1 LIPGGLVPIIDWSFH
16 STAKAQRQ
24 EVVVKGELVRVWTE
38 DELQLQGLYCAPH
51 EETGLPA
58 VFHIHGASS
67 NFYRSQFL
75 DPLAEELGGRGVA
88 FLTANTRGHDIMNS
102 VYSSDP
108 TASRRLGVALEIF
121 EESPLDIAA
130 WLDFLQGNGHPEVVL
145 LGHSFGAHKAAFYC
159 SETSDPRV
167 RGLIFMSPA
176 DQGLW
181 VEAMG
186 PEAERTL
193 SWAIDKV
200 SSGQGEALLDH
211 GPAPYPMSAR
221 TIHSLFVTAK
231 PDIFRFGRPGDQW
244 EVVSRLSCPILATMG
259 TVAEFI
265 NVAPDVALATLKAK
279 AVSSPRCDTVV
290 LKGAPHNYRG
300 YESEVTE
307 AIVAWLEQHFG
318 SSC

>member
-1 LIPGGLVPIIDWSFH
+1 
-16 STAKAQRQ
+16 
-24 EVVVKGELVRVWTE
+24 VVKGELVRVWT
-38 DELQLQGLYCAPH
+38 DDGLQLQGLYCAPQ
-51 EETGLPA
+51 EERELPA
-58 VFHIHGASS
+58 VVHIHGASS

-75 DPLAEELGGRGVA
+75 DPLAEQLTNRGVA
-88 FLTANTRGHDIMNS
+88 FLTGNTRGHDIINS
-102 VYSSDP
+102 VYTSDP

-121 EESPLDIAA
+121 EESSLDIAA
-130 WLDFLQGNGHPEVVL
+130 WLDFLQQHGHLEVVL

-159 SETSDPRV
+159 SDTSDARV
-167 RGLIFMSPA
+167 KGLIFMSPA

-193 SWAIDKV
+193 SWALEKV
-200 SSGQGEALLDH
+200 SSGQGEALLDR

-231 PDIFRFGRPGDQW
+231 PDIFRFGRPDDTW
-244 EVVSRLSCPILATMG
+244 DVVSKLRCPILAMMG

-265 NVAPDVALATLKAK
+265 NTTPHTALANLKAK

-290 LKGAPHNYRG
+290 VDGAPHNYRG
-300 YESEVTE
+300 HESEVTGV
-307 AIVAWLEQHFG
+307 IVGWLGDVFG
-318 SSC
+318 A

>member
-1 LIPGGLVPIIDWSFH
+1 
-16 STAKAQRQ
+16 
-24 EVVVKGELVRVWTE
+24 VKGELIRVWTE
-38 DELQLQGLYCAPH
+38 DELQLQGLYCAPQ
-51 EETGLPA
+51 EKKGLPA
-58 VFHIHGASS
+58 VLHIHGASS

-75 DPLAEELGGRGVA
+75 DPLAEELANRGAA
-88 FLTANTRGHDIMNS
+88 FLTGNTRGHDIMNS
-102 VYSSDP
+102 VYTSDP
-108 TASRRLGVALEIF
+108 TASRRLGGAFEIF

-130 WLDFLQGNGHPEVVL
+130 WLDFLQRHGHREMVV

-159 SETSDPRV
+159 SETSDERI

-181 VEAMG
+181 VDAMG

-193 SWAIDKV
+193 SWAVEKV
-200 SSGQGEALLDH
+200 SCSQGEALLDD

-231 PDIFRFGRPGDQW
+231 PDIFRFGRPGDRW
-244 EVVSRLSCPILATMG
+244 EVVSKLGCPILATMG

-265 NVAPDVALATLKAK
+265 STTPDAALATLKAK

-300 YESEVTE
+300 HEEEVTRV
-307 AIVAWLEQHFG
+307 IVGWLGDVFG
-318 SSC
+318 V

>member
-1 LIPGGLVPIIDWSFH
+1 
-16 STAKAQRQ
+16 
-24 EVVVKGELVRVWTE
+24 VVKGELVRVWTE
-38 DELQLQGLYCAPH
+38 DQLQLQGLYCAPR
-51 EETGLPA
+51 EKEGLPA
-58 VFHIHGASS
+58 VVHIHGASS

-75 DPLAEELGGRGVA
+75 DPLAEELANGGVA
-88 FLTANTRGHDIMNS
+88 FLTGNTRGHDIMNS
-102 VYSSDP
+102 VYTSDP
-108 TASRRLGVALEIF
+108 TATRRLGVAFEVF

-130 WLDFLQGNGHPEVVL
+130 WLDFLQQHGHEDVVL
-145 LGHSFGAHKAAFYC
+145 LGHSFGAHKAAFYH
-159 SETSDPRV
+159 SETSDERV
-167 RGLIFMSPA
+167 RGLVFLSPA

-193 SWAIDKV
+193 SWATGKV

-231 PDIFRFGRPGDQW
+231 PDIFRFGRPNDRW
-244 EVVSRLSCPILATMG
+244 EVVSRLTCPILATMG

-265 NVAPDVALATLKAK
+265 STTPDAALATLKAK

-300 YESEVTE
+300 HEEEVCRV
-307 AIVAWLEQHFG
+307 IVGWLGDVFG
-318 SSC
+318 V